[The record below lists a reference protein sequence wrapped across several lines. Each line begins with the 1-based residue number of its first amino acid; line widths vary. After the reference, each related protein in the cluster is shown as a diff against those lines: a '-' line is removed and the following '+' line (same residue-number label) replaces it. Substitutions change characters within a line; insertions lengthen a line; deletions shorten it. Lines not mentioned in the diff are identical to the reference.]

1 MKETEMA
8 MLDVRKF
15 RGRITAL
22 AVAGSALLMTGGS
35 ALAAGPQDGGAA
47 PGPKEA
53 HVSGDAWVRFGA
65 DPDNPMRRFIFDAY
79 GAPYRVVDGKVSFTH
94 LGHGAVRYFHPKSPG
109 SKEGWWG
116 TVKVDYVMT
125 GGPVAVVSGTITD
138 GPDTKGAR
146 KSFSVYS
153 DPRGHAFDRMGF
165 SWGVVDA
172 RCTQNNAAP
181 APFNSYVSG
190 RGYTVRSVELPDPGG
205 AVVEEPPVPG
215 CPPEN
220 Q

>member
-1 MKETEMA
+1 MVVQS
-8 MLDVRKF
+8 VRKF
-15 RGRITAL
+15 MVGAAAL
-22 AVAGSALLMTGGS
+22 AAVGSTLLGAGGS
-35 ALAAGPQDGGAA
+35 ALAAAPQGAVDA
-47 PGPKEA
+47 VAAAPKEA

-79 GAPYRVVDGKVSFTH
+79 GAPYRVVDGKVVFTR
-94 LGHGAVRYFHPKSPG
+94 LGHGTVRYFHPKSPG
-109 SKEGWWG
+109 SKDGWWG

-125 GGPVAVVSGTITD
+125 GGPVAVVSGTIVD
-138 GPDTKGAR
+138 GPEPVGTR

-153 DPRGHAFDRMGF
+153 DPRGHRYDRMGF

-172 RCTQNNAAP
+172 RCTQNDAAP

-190 RGYTVRSVELPDPGG
+190 RGYTVRHVELPDPRG
-205 AVVEEPPVPG
+205 AAVEPPPMPG

-220 Q
+220 NTP